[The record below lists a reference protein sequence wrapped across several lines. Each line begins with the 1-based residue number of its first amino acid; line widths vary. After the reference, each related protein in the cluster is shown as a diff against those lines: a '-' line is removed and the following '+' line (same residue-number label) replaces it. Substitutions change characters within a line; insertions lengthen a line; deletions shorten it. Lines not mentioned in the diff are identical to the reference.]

1 MKRPA
6 DVSRKIEEA
15 LAYNDGP
22 ILIHAEC
29 VKTDNVFPMI
39 PAGAALEDM
48 ILEPP
53 KEKMAKPIGS
63 T

>member
-1 MKRPA
+1 A
-6 DVSRKIEEA
+6 DVSRVLQKA
-15 LAYNDGP
+15 LDYNEGP
-22 ILIHAEC
+22 CLINAEC

-48 ILEPP
+48 LIEPP
-53 KEKMAKPIGS
+53 KHKMARPVGS